1 MDFNIEI
8 DLLSSKSENSIIFDI
23 HGDFETGLHKSIV
36 NALRRTLLSD
46 IQSIGFRI
54 DMNNKDIHIIQN
66 NTSLHNEFLEHRI
79 SLIPLYIDPDNYH
92 KQYLFKLNVNSNSE
106 DTVKMITSEHF
117 DIYPLKND
125 IDIDELK
132 EQTDIDL
139 SNYDTTSPLS
149 FEEKKKIFR
158 PFETKGKHYFCPI
171 TELKS
176 IGENTKQG
184 LELWGVP
191 RISTANENASWQAV
205 SLACYS
211 FKRDADLFKKVLDE
225 KIEIE
230 GIEGIEEKKKYAK
243 SLYLSESERYF
254 HRDKNIEPYWYT
266 FKIDSVHFNN
276 SKELFL
282 KSCQIIIDQIELFKN
297 ELPKITTEDD
307 SIISLDVK
315 ENIYTLTVFGYNDT
329 IGNILQ
335 SYISM
340 NILEESEFNVCGYKR
355 THPLEEII
363 QFHLSYEYTKDI
375 VNVQQKTNSLIELF
389 ITTCL
394 QLIDI
399 YSSIKFEAD
408 KKL

>member
-125 IDIDELK
+125 IDIDKLK

-158 PFETKGKHYFCPI
+158 PFETKGKHYSCPI

-191 RISTANENASWQAV
+191 RISTANENASQ
-205 SLACYS
+205 
-211 FKRDADLFKKVLDE
+211 
-225 KIEIE
+225 
-230 GIEGIEEKKKYAK
+230 
-243 SLYLSESERYF
+243 
-254 HRDKNIEPYWYT
+254 
-266 FKIDSVHFNN
+266 SV
-276 SKELFL
+276 
-282 KSCQIIIDQIELFKN
+282 
-297 ELPKITTEDD
+297 
-307 SIISLDVK
+307 
-315 ENIYTLTVFGYNDT
+315 
-329 IGNILQ
+329 
-335 SYISM
+335 
-340 NILEESEFNVCGYKR
+340 
-355 THPLEEII
+355 PLE
-363 QFHLSYEYTKDI
+363 Y
-375 VNVQQKTNSLIELF
+375 F
-389 ITTCL
+389 I
-394 QLIDI
+394 
-399 YSSIKFEAD
+399 SISW
-408 KKL
+408 LR